1 MILLPNSLRII
12 IVEKFMGFCLSQLGM
27 VVLLK
32 GHFK

>member
-1 MILLPNSLRII
+1 MILLSNSSWII
-12 IVEKFMGFCLSQLGM
+12 IVEKFIGFCLSQLGM